1 MSKNNINIGKAGNF
15 FQEDCEMIAVAIQI
29 NDLLANHEVCYYD
42 AGLNQDDED
51 QGYQRQPG
59 LPRVTKIAKKLE
71 RSLVSDSF
79 LPIPTS
85 VILSDRGVKY
95 KHNDGRLDIID
106 GKFKLIDGQHRLLA
120 YKKAIDEYEVDA
132 LNTHYLSCVIIKIED
147 YGKKNKLTELQKKE
161 IELKHFNT
169 INGEA
174 KAVPVDLGNALLV
187 NLYQSGALKSDE
199 YDDSKVMSMELVM
212 KLNDE
217 SGPWQGKILMP
228 NEKAYPAKVWK
239 NPNATEQDKLKKHL
253 RVVKSTS
260 LVVSLKPLLKYL
272 EENVFRPTE
281 SRARKL
287 ETIYTLLD
295 NYWTVI
301 KKQVPNAINESRDHV
316 IQKSPGIFSLHSLLI
331 ELCKDIVRNNE
342 RITSMESFEK
352 RLMNEELEFMSED
365 WWSNDKDNPGEAA
378 KYGSMKGFKALSLEY
393 LKQINELSDPS
404 KQEEIVY

>member
-217 SGPWQGKILMP
+217 SGPWQGKILMT
-228 NEKAYPAKVWK
+228 NEKA
-239 NPNATEQDKLKKHL
+239 
-253 RVVKSTS
+253 
-260 LVVSLKPLLKYL
+260 
-272 EENVFRPTE
+272 
-281 SRARKL
+281 
-287 ETIYTLLD
+287 
-295 NYWTVI
+295 
-301 KKQVPNAINESRDHV
+301 
-316 IQKSPGIFSLHSLLI
+316 
-331 ELCKDIVRNNE
+331 
-342 RITSMESFEK
+342 
-352 RLMNEELEFMSED
+352 
-365 WWSNDKDNPGEAA
+365 
-378 KYGSMKGFKALSLEY
+378 
-393 LKQINELSDPS
+393 
-404 KQEEIVY
+404 